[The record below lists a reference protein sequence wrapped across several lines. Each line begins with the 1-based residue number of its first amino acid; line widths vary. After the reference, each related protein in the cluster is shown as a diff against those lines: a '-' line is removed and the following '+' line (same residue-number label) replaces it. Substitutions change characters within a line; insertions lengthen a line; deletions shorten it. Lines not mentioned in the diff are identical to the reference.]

1 MENETFKY
9 DFLNSKGFKLINNDT
24 SEYFGDYCA
33 TYSDGE
39 IVIRFSS
46 SQSFKTIDV
55 ANKLDFNRWIDLALI
70 KALINDEQDLSKV
83 TKVSEYNCF
92 LEKHFFKICE
102 LLSSQNYF
110 TTKKKIEVLENK
122 RVEQMWGNIS
132 D

>member
-9 DFLNSKGFKLINNDT
+9 DFLNSKGFELIDNDT
-24 SEYFGDYCA
+24 SEYFGDYYD

-70 KALINDEQDLSKV
+70 KALIKDELDLSKV
-83 TKVSEYNCF
+83 TTVNEYNDF
-92 LEKHFFKICE
+92 LEKHFFKVCE
-102 LLSSQNYF
+102 LLSSQNYSS
-110 TTKKKIEVLENK
+110 TKKKIEVLENK
-122 RVEQMWGNIS
+122 RVKQMFPNI
-132 D
+132 

>member
-9 DFLNSKGFKLINNDT
+9 DLLNSKGFELIDNDT
-24 SEYFGDYCA
+24 SECFGDYHD

-46 SQSFKTIDV
+46 SQSIKTIDV

-83 TKVSEYNCF
+83 TKINEYNNF
-92 LEKHFFKICE
+92 LEKHFFKVCE
-102 LLSSQNYF
+102 LLSSQNYSS
-110 TTKKKIEVLENK
+110 TKKEIEVLENK
-122 RVEQMWGNIS
+122 RIKQMFPNI
-132 D
+132 